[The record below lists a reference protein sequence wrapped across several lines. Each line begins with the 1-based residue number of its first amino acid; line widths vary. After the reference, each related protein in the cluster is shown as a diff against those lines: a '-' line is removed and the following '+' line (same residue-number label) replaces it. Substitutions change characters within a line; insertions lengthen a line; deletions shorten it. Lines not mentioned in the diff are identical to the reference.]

1 MTVGERLR
9 FIRKVRGMPQH
20 ELASKVKLSAN
31 RIAQYET
38 DYRVPRKEL
47 LQQLAMVLGVDPR
60 FFIATAPND
69 LTDVIRLLFRL
80 LSWRAKTQMVQV
92 WEFIYEPIYI
102 FAI

>member
-38 DYRVPRKEL
+38 DIVYPER
-47 LQQLAMVLGVDPR
+47 
-60 FFIATAPND
+60 NCY
-69 LTDVIRLLFRL
+69 
-80 LSWRAKTQMVQV
+80 SN
-92 WEFIYEPIYI
+92 
-102 FAI
+102 